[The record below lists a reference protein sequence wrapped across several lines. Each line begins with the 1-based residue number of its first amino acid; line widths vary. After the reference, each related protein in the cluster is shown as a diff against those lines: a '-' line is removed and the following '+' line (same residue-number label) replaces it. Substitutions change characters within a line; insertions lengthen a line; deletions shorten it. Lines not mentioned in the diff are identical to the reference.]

1 MKNWNA
7 LFVRH
12 GWLLIKEKE
21 NVFNCQYETEM
32 NKQFLLQSLER
43 ANLSYDY
50 DGQTLE
56 MHSGPIQEEEWIS
69 VLDFQ
74 GRGHGGHLWF
84 RPGQEEP
91 KIQELDTYICG
102 IVRHLNRLGFYT
114 NGSCDGHGR
123 QSGSVSIVKNEKD
136 IEQLEQLFL
145 ALGMNRVNYREN
157 PQSYVISFR
166 LRRPELLHLAERLS
180 MVEEEWLVKG
190 HDYIKAQLFY
200 VQLEELLSVPG
211 ESGNEGRIREVV
223 KEKLTPF
230 VDDITV
236 DRYGNVLAEKT
247 YRSGHGPTVLLS
259 AHLDTVEE
267 IAENR
272 RIIKE
277 NGIWSSS
284 EGILGADDRA
294 GVAVLLNIAETLYQ
308 SPTFSGKIKFI
319 FTVEEE
325 VGLVGARN
333 VDNYFLW
340 GTDAAIVVDRRGTGD
355 IVTSCGGSIPFCD
368 EAYGTFMEQ
377 AAIEAGLSG
386 WKCTQGGS
394 SDTRI
399 WAEHGIQSVNLSAG
413 YNYEHSDAEFL
424 DIQACYR
431 TVQLIQSFLGKGRE
445 LRQVLN
451 DIRRKRMALVN

>member
-12 GWLLIKEKE
+12 GWLLNKEKE

-123 QSGSVSIVKNEKD
+123 QSASVSIVKNEKD

-157 PQSYVISFR
+157 PQSYIISFR

-200 VQLEELLSVPG
+200 AQLDELLSVP
-211 ESGNEGRIREVV
+211 
-223 KEKLTPF
+223 EK
-230 VDDITV
+230 
-236 DRYGNVLAEKT
+236 
-247 YRSGHGPTVLLS
+247 
-259 AHLDTVEE
+259 
-267 IAENR
+267 
-272 RIIKE
+272 
-277 NGIWSSS
+277 
-284 EGILGADDRA
+284 
-294 GVAVLLNIAETLYQ
+294 AVMKA
-308 SPTFSGKIKFI
+308 
-319 FTVEEE
+319 
-325 VGLVGARN
+325 
-333 VDNYFLW
+333 
-340 GTDAAIVVDRRGTGD
+340 
-355 IVTSCGGSIPFCD
+355 
-368 EAYGTFMEQ
+368 
-377 AAIEAGLSG
+377 
-386 WKCTQGGS
+386 
-394 SDTRI
+394 
-399 WAEHGIQSVNLSAG
+399 
-413 YNYEHSDAEFL
+413 
-424 DIQACYR
+424 
-431 TVQLIQSFLGKGRE
+431 
-445 LRQVLN
+445 
-451 DIRRKRMALVN
+451 